1 MIVGDF
7 NAHNPVWESDKV
19 TDKDKVVKDVL
30 SNLNLCILKDGSN
43 TYLHPGLLLLLLHW
57 LNKRWLFFTLRFPFD
72 CTWRITWKWLF
83 PYQCWREW
91 YRKNRLYRKLE
102 TLKGRLT
109 LFESLCLKNISG
121 REFECKSDPIQKLTE
136 SLFSFANKCTR
147 YFSSKRI
154 KKTAMVYYR

>member
-1 MIVGDF
+1 MSVGDF

-19 TDKDKVVKDVL
+19 TDRDKVVKDVL
-30 SNLNLCILKDGSN
+30 SNLNLCILYIFTS
-43 TYLHPGLLLLLLHW
+43 GLFLLLLHW
-57 LNKRWLFFTLRFPFD
+57 LNKRRLFFTLRFPFD
-72 CTWRITWKWLF
+72 CTWRIAWKWLF
-83 PYQCWREW
+83 LYHCWREW
-91 YRKNRLYRKLE
+91 YSKNRLYRKLE
-102 TLKGRLT
+102 TLKGRLA

-154 KKTAMVYYR
+154 